1 MIVLRHFD
9 YVRDMPDI
17 HILICRFKT
26 SMFGD
31 LFTNGQ
37 SDGSDYNMWSWK
49 IEFLLNEHEVFEPLT
64 TTMSVPLT
72 KDKDNKDITAT
83 DEYQA
88 SLIAYQDWCK
98 KDRKARY
105 TMLYCT
111 HDDLIDEFE
120 IYPTAKEMWDN
131 IRLRYG

>member
-1 MIVLRHFD
+1 
-9 YVRDMPDI
+9 
-17 HILICRFKT
+17 
-26 SMFGD
+26 
-31 LFTNGQ
+31 
-37 SDGSDYNMWSWK
+37 
-49 IEFLLNEHEVFEPLT
+49 
-64 TTMSVPLT
+64 MSAPAT
-72 KDKDNKDITAT
+72 KDKDSKDITAT

-105 TMLYCT
+105 TMLYCM